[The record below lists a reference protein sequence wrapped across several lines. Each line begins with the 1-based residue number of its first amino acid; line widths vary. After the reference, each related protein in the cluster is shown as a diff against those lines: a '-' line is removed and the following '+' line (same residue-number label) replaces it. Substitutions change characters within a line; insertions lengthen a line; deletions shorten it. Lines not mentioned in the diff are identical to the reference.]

1 MGDTVAANTSSA
13 GITAGLGSNASPTDI
28 LGQAQSQANEAIQFQ
43 AQMSDINRAFQMN
56 RAYYQFRDA
65 MSQAIAGIMQTQSQ
79 QLGRAG

>member
-1 MGDTVAANTSSA
+1 MGETGTPAASTS
-13 GITAGLGSNASPTDI
+13 GLSTNFSPSDI
-28 LGQAQSQANEAIQFQ
+28 LAQSETQANEAMQFQ
-43 AQMSDINRAFQMN
+43 AQMSDLNRRFQMH

>member
-1 MGDTVAANTSSA
+1 MGDTASTTASTTS
-13 GITAGLGSNASPTDI
+13 TNLVSNFSPSDI
-28 LGQAQSQANEAIQFQ
+28 LAQSETQANEAMQFQ
-43 AQMSDINRAFQMN
+43 AQMSDLNRKFQMH

>member
-1 MGDTVAANTSSA
+1 MGDTGTPAASSA
-13 GITAGLGSNASPTDI
+13 SGLVSNFSPSDI
-28 LGQAQSQANEAIQFQ
+28 LGQAENQANEAMQFQ
-43 AQMSDINRAFQMN
+43 QQMSDINRRFQMH

>member
-1 MGDTVAANTSSA
+1 MGDTGVNAASS
-13 GITAGLGSNASPTDI
+13 GSNLISNFSPNDI
-28 LGQAQSQANEAIQFQ
+28 LSNAESEANEAMQFQ
-43 AQMSDINRAFQMN
+43 ARMSDINRRFQMH

>member
-1 MGDTVAANTSSA
+1 MGDTGLGTTSSGA
-13 GITAGLGSNASPTDI
+13 NLVSNFSPTDI
-28 LGQAQSQANEAIQFQ
+28 LNQSEAQANEAMQFQ
-43 AQMSDINRAFQMN
+43 ARMSDINRRFQMH